1 MIHKIVSLTH
11 LPIKIF
17 LKIQNRNK
25 IGVNLTV
32 CTEVIVWPQF
42 RFYSG
47 VGVWWREWKCFI
59 SDSISQGL
67 KKSYCSRRY
76 TQESSTYYYP
86 HEKYY
91 GAGPTPELPGW
102 DNNSSASDGDHA
114 IPVHLFPKH
123 VTELHLDQVQYDL
136 CSIFSTD
143 FVSEIGSHIPLNEK
157 GQKPFYPSL
166 PPSPSTKPSFFNR
179 VESMTLHH
187 K

>member
-1 MIHKIVSLTH
+1 M
-11 LPIKIF
+11 
-17 LKIQNRNK
+17 
-25 IGVNLTV
+25 
-32 CTEVIVWPQF
+32 IVWPQF

-47 VGVWWREWKCFI
+47 VGREGKCFI
-59 SDSISQGL
+59 SGSISLVVCL
-67 KKSYCSRRY
+67 KKFYCSRRY

-91 GAGPTPELPGW
+91 GSGPTPELPGW

-136 CSIFSTD
+136 CPIFSTD

-157 GQKPFYPSL
+157 GQKPFLPL
-166 PPSPSTKPSFFNR
+166 PPLQQN
-179 VESMTLHH
+179 HH
-187 K
+187 FSIELSR